1 MRPVSAEFEI
11 SQNFAGMPTAGVVG
25 NIYASQD
32 TVEYYVGKYG
42 NYQPFGH
49 AGCDIACPAGTP
61 VYAMSSGTV
70 LWADWGTNLPGDDSG
85 AGWASRWYLYK
96 GFPGIVTVIQ
106 HQWGIGVYA
115 HLSSNDAAPAG
126 TRVREGQ
133 LIGYS
138 GNTGGVAPHLHVE
151 ALINLS
157 YVTGGGLIYGRT
169 NPVPF
174 FGNTTPGK
182 IQAESTTTL
191 EGFLMAL
198 TAKQQTD
205 FYNRVMRYLD
215 APVSAVPKK
224 VWGIPILRGGK
235 KISALQELADAKT
248 LIIKQQATIDAL
260 SSAVKAQQ
268 APTQDVTK

>member
-1 MRPVSAEFEI
+1 MRPVATKYEI
-11 SQNFAGMPTAGVVG
+11 SQAFGSGATEGVG
-25 NIYASQD
+25 PGD
-32 TVEYYVGKYG
+32 PMWPYVQKYG

-49 AGCDIACPAGTP
+49 AGVDIACPIGTP
-61 VYAMSSGTV
+61 VYAMAAGTV

-96 GFPGIVTVIQ
+96 GFPGIVTLIQ
-106 HQWGIGVYA
+106 HNGWIGVYA

-126 TRVREGQ
+126 TVVREGD
-133 LIGYS
+133 LIGLS

-157 YVTGGGLIYGRT
+157 YVTQGGLIYGRT

-174 FGNTTPGK
+174 WGTRVPGAS
-182 IQAESTTTL
+182 IGTTTQA

-215 APVSAVPKK
+215 APVSTVPKK
-224 VWGIPILRGGK
+224 VWGITIRRGGK
-235 KISALQELADAKT
+235 DISALQELADAKT
-248 LIIKQQATIDAL
+248 LIQRQQATIDAL
-260 SSAVKAQQ
+260 TKAVGALQAAQMV
-268 APTQDVTK
+268 AGK